1 MIALTSDGANQ
12 VRGLTVHSHAIVTPV
27 TAMLTDEQRDRV
39 RDIARLIASEE
50 ERHAFLD
57 MLARKLRGRELA
69 DSEWRHVVERTWR
82 KFLIKHRWPEIP
94 GDVA

>member
-12 VRGLTVHSHAIVTPV
+12 LCGLTVHSHAIAPV
-27 TAMLTDEQRDRV
+27 IAMLTDEQRDRV
-39 RDIARLIASEE
+39 EDIARLIASEE

-57 MLARKLRGRELA
+57 MLARELRGREFA
-69 DSEWRHVVERTWR
+69 DSELRRVAERTWR

>member
-1 MIALTSDGANQ
+1 MPTK
-12 VRGLTVHSHAIVTPV
+12 VRGLTVHCHAIAPV

-39 RDIARLIASEE
+39 KDIARLIASEK

-57 MLARKLRGRELA
+57 MLARELRGREFA
-69 DSEWRHVVERTWR
+69 DSELRHVAERTWR
-82 KFLIKHRWPEIP
+82 KFLIKHHWPEIP